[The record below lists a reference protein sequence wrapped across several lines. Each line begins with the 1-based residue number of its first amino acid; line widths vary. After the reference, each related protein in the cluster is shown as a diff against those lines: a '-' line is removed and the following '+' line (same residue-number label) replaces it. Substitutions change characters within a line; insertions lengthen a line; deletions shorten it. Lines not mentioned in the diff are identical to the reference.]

1 MRQFSDIDVLIRKKD
16 FSKVKK
22 LLFEID
28 CQPAYE
34 LTDKQEKAV
43 LKHYYEYSFLYG
55 AVNTLLEVHWE
66 FVEPFF
72 VFDLNIDELF
82 ERVES
87 VDLCGRAVPTLST
100 EDSLIILCSHG
111 SKHFWKR
118 LSWICD
124 IAGFIKRKDINWELV
139 NQRASKIGCLRMVW
153 LGLHLASDVLGAELP
168 VEISRRIDADTDI
181 KIIAEHLKNL
191 LFDSDREISGTIE
204 MALLHLKMR
213 ERKRDKFKYS
223 YRLFKTKAIDS
234 LFLPM
239 GRPQ

>member
-1 MRQFSDIDVLIRKKD
+1 
-16 FSKVKK
+16 
-22 LLFEID
+22 
-28 CQPAYE
+28 
-34 LTDKQEKAV
+34 
-43 LKHYYEYSFLYG
+43 
-55 AVNTLLEVHWE
+55 
-66 FVEPFF
+66 
-72 VFDLNIDELF
+72 
-82 ERVES
+82 
-87 VDLCGRAVPTLST
+87 
-100 EDSLIILCSHG
+100 
-111 SKHFWKR
+111 
-118 LSWICD
+118 
-124 IAGFIKRKDINWELV
+124 
-139 NQRASKIGCLRMVW
+139 MVW

-168 VEISRRIDADTDI
+168 VEISRRIDADTDV